1 MAQAISKME
10 TTCYTCK
17 ELKPLVKGNRNCRE
31 CYNERRR
38 ELAKGAERQQV
49 GVKKMYMES
58 KKCTKCQKVKPLS
71 DYCVKTY
78 YKGGLNSQCR
88 QCTAIYQRR
97 VNWKPKPPHKEGTK
111 ACNTCGIEKEY
122 KYFSRS
128 KTGHDGY
135 VVRCKD
141 CQAEAKIS
149 KQNSKE
155 IDYASF
161 YLPVN
166 FY

>member
-1 MAQAISKME
+1 MACK
-10 TTCYTCK
+10 TCL
-17 ELKPLVKGNRNCRE
+17 ELKPLVKGNGNCRD
-31 CYNERRR
+31 CYNARRR
-38 ELAKGAERQQV
+38 ELAKGSERQKP
-49 GVKKMYMES
+49 GAKKKYQNMES

-71 DYCVKTY
+71 EYCVKTY

-88 QCTAIYQRR
+88 QCAAIYQRK

-111 ACNTCGIEKEY
+111 ACNTCKEEKEY

-141 CQAEAKIS
+141 CQAEAKQNRI
-149 KQNSKE
+149 NSKE
-155 IDYASF
+155 IDYSSF
-161 YLPVN
+161 YSPI
-166 FY
+166 

>member
-1 MAQAISKME
+1 ME
-10 TTCYTCK
+10 AKTCSTCG
-17 ELKPLVKGNRNCRE
+17 EQKPLVKGNRNCKE

-38 ELAKGAERQQV
+38 ELAKGADRLKP
-49 GVKKMYMES
+49 GVKKKYMES

-88 QCTAIYQRR
+88 QCAAIYQRK

-111 ACNTCGIEKEY
+111 SCNTCKEEKEY
-122 KYFSRS
+122 KFYSRS
-128 KTGHDGY
+128 KTGIDGY
-135 VVRCKD
+135 VVRCKE
-141 CQAEAKIS
+141 CQADAKIS

>member
-1 MAQAISKME
+1 ME
-10 TTCYTCK
+10 TTCNTCK
-17 ELKPLVKGNRNCRE
+17 EVKPLVKGNRNCRE
-31 CYNERRR
+31 CYNARRK
-38 ELAKGAERQQV
+38 ELYHGAERQKPCS
-49 GVKKMYMES
+49 KKMYMES

-71 DYCVKTY
+71 EYCVKTY

-88 QCTAIYQRR
+88 QCTSIYQRR
-97 VNWKPKPPHKEGTK
+97 VNWKPKPPHKDGTK
-111 ACNTCGIEKEY
+111 ACNTCGEQKEY
-122 KYFSRS
+122 KCFSRS